1 MTLEQADK
9 VEAELRRRLA
19 ANVRRLRNAKGLTL
33 KQAGER
39 AEVHWRHWQKVE
51 AGDSNATVFTMT
63 RLADVLDVDPSD
75 LLRAPPPQAQQ
86 RS

>member
-1 MTLEQADK
+1 MTLEEANQ

-39 AEVHWRHWQKVE
+39 AEVHWRTGKSSRPGRV
-51 AGDSNATVFTMT
+51 T
-63 RLADVLDVDPSD
+63 RPCS
-75 LLRAPPPQAQQ
+75 R
-86 RS
+86 